1 MGRMKSRGSLIT
13 AIVLNGLIVVMEIG
27 AAVCGLTTRGVAVFM
42 FYTVLSNLLGCI
54 SCAACLVFEVR
65 ELRGGAPL
73 PRPAR
78 LLKYAAA
85 CCLLMTFFVVVFVL
99 APAYISAGMDGYRL
113 MFLERELP
121 VTHLM
126 GPLLVFGSYVLF
138 EADRT
143 MTLRQ
148 SLVGFV
154 PTLAY
159 AAVAYPCN
167 IAQLWHG
174 PYPFFF
180 VWEMPV
186 WQSVAWFFALCALAI
201 GLCQLPR
208 LLGRRFSRYE
218 RR

>member
-1 MGRMKSRGSLIT
+1 MARMEKRASLKT
-13 AIVLNGLIVVMEIG
+13 AIVLNGLITVMEIG
-27 AAVCGLTTRGVAVFM
+27 AAVFGLSQRGVMALM
-42 FYTVLSNLLGCI
+42 FYTVLSNILGGVA
-54 SCAACLVFEVR
+54 CAACFVFELR
-65 ELRGGAPL
+65 ELKGGTTL

-78 LLKYAAA
+78 LLKYAAT

-99 APAYISAGMDGYRL
+99 APAYNAAGMDGYRL
-113 MFLERELP
+113 MFCERELLI
-121 VTHLM
+121 THLI
-126 GPLLVFGSYVLF
+126 GPALVFGSYVLF

-148 SLVGFV
+148 SLIGFV
-154 PTLAY
+154 PTLGY

-186 WQSVAWFFALCALAI
+186 WQSITWFLVLCVLAI
-201 GLCQLPR
+201 GLCQIPR
-208 LLGRRFSRYE
+208 MLGRRFSRFD